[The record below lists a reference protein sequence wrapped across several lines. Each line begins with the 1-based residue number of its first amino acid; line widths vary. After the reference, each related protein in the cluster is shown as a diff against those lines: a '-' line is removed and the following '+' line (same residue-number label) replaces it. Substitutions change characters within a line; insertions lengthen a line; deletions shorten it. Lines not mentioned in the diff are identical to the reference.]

1 MTTDE
6 FSKWFSDIKGIQ
18 INNIQED
25 RVFFECL
32 DEVLLF
38 KLTKTAEVSDTFL
51 SIHTKNKKYILF
63 CLHNSNFE
71 KFVYYWNKKP
81 KKKNKD
87 LSLLTCKQMASELKK
102 RKNLTFAL
110 VWMEEDGIENFNIEA
125 VGNPT
130 MLCGM
135 LTRGV
140 NMTAN
145 WAESKT
151 KYEDEEEEDIN

>member
-1 MTTDE
+1 
-6 FSKWFSDIKGIQ
+6 
-18 INNIQED
+18 
-25 RVFFECL
+25 
-32 DEVLLF
+32 
-38 KLTKTAEVSDTFL
+38 
-51 SIHTKNKKYILF
+51 
-63 CLHNSNFE
+63 
-71 KFVYYWNKKP
+71 
-81 KKKNKD
+81 
-87 LSLLTCKQMASELKK
+87 MASELKK

-140 NMTAN
+140 NMTTN
-145 WAESKT
+145 WAESKA